1 MQEHSSLSHAIGNV
15 FAMVVI
21 SVAMVGGCAASAA
34 RPIEVLLQRDFPLQ
48 VGHSAYVAE
57 AGLTVGFQ
65 GISSDSRCAKGEV
78 CVWEGDATARIWIQ
92 KTGGSKHEFELHTGS
107 RGQNVETYKGFS
119 VRLVTVQPKAVT
131 GVEIVPAN
139 YTAVFHVTA
148 GTVVGDYIH

>member
-1 MQEHSSLSHAIGNV
+1 MQGYPSLSQAIRNGI
-15 FAMVVI
+15 AMVATSIVLLC
-21 SVAMVGGCAASAA
+21 GCAASTE

-65 GISSDSRCAKGEV
+65 GVSSDSRCAKGEV
-78 CVWEGDATARIWIQ
+78 CVWEGDATVLIWIQ
-92 KTGGSKHEFELHTGS
+92 KTGGSKDEFELHTGS

-119 VRLVTVQPKAVT
+119 VRLVTVLPKPVT

-139 YTAVFHVTA
+139 YTAIFHVTA